1 MAVKLYNIG
10 VNYNKANVKIR
21 SDFSL
26 SIEKQQ
32 NLLLEAKA
40 KGIEGI
46 IVVSTCNRTEITGF
60 ANHPF
65 ELIKFLCDNS
75 NGTVEDFV
83 KYATIYKG
91 NEAVQHLFEI
101 ASGLKSQI
109 LGDYEIIGQLKKAY
123 LLAQKLKTINTY
135 LEKLINLVLQASKKV
150 KNQTV
155 ISSGTTTVAY
165 AATQYIVNTSPDY
178 NKNKILIYG
187 LGKIGTNTCK
197 NLLKYNVNN
206 NIHII
211 NRTHYK
217 SVDFSKTHENTI
229 VKKIEN
235 LDTEITD
242 TDILIVSTGAESPTI
257 TLANIPK
264 DKKLLIL
271 DLSIPKNV
279 SSDVLNNKN
288 VSLVNVDELSVIT
301 DKTLS
306 DRKKEIPKV
315 QAIITTYREEFNQWL
330 EHREFMPAV
339 NELKK
344 ALLSIQNSN
353 IKYHKKKITNLNEEH
368 AEIISSKMIE
378 KITAQ
383 FVKHLKNDKTS
394 VNQSIDVVGKIFN
407 NH

>member
-21 SDFSL
+21 SGFSL
-26 SIEKQQ
+26 SIKKQE

-65 ELIKFLCDNS
+65 ELIKLLCDNS

-83 KYATIYKG
+83 KYATIYKE
-91 NEAVQHLFEI
+91 NDAVQHLFEI

-123 LLAQKLKTINTY
+123 LLAQKLKTTNTY
-135 LEKLINLVLQASKKV
+135 LEKLMSLVLQASKKV

-178 NKNKILIYG
+178 NENKILIYG

-197 NLLKYNVNN
+197 NILRYNVNN
-206 NIHII
+206 SIHII

-217 SVDFSKTHENTI
+217 SVDFSKTHKNTI
-229 VKKIEN
+229 AKKIEN
-235 LDTEITD
+235 LDTEIKD
-242 TDILIVSTGAESPTI
+242 ADILIVSTGAESPTI

-271 DLSIPKNV
+271 DLSIPRNV

-288 VSLVNVDELSVIT
+288 VSLVNVDELSLIT